1 MSNKVNE
8 ATQAEGLN
16 PQEENTQLVSTE
28 SIANIDELLQKSS
41 GLNELKTVVNLSPTT
56 ITLDKVGESF
66 RGVFVGFGTMQVND
80 EKEPDGKRVIDCAK
94 FLIDK
99 AMRINGG
106 AVLLSELR
114 SANVEVGTALE
125 VKYTEKRGNVKIYS
139 ITLLG

>member
-16 PQEENTQLVSTE
+16 PQEENTQLVSTD

-114 SANVEVGTALE
+114 SAGVEVGTALE